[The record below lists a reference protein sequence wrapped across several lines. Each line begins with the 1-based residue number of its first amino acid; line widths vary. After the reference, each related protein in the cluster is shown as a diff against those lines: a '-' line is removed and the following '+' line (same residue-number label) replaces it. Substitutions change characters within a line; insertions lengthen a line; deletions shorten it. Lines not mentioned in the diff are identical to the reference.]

1 MKKTIRIITLCAL
14 MALGGL
20 TIVNRQGSQA
30 QRDTVNMDTDAVPTF
45 YYSVEDE
52 KAGAAKEKGSTG
64 TIAIIIGAV
73 VIVGAGAFFLL
84 KKKK

>member
-20 TIVNRQGSQA
+20 TIVNGQGSQA

-45 YYSVEDE
+45 YYSVEDRRLVLQG
-52 KAGAAKEKGSTG
+52 KR
-64 TIAIIIGAV
+64 V
-73 VIVGAGAFFLL
+73 QQVQLQL
-84 KKKK
+84 

>member
-14 MALGGL
+14 IALSGL
-20 TIVNRQGSQA
+20 TIAKGQGSQA
-30 QRDTVNMDTDAVPTF
+30 QRDTVNMDTEAVPTF

-52 KAGAAKEKGSTG
+52 NAGAAKGKGSTG